1 MGRACEWV
9 LCVWVVL
16 VGGCGLLA
24 GLVGGWGP
32 WIRIVNGRCV
42 LMVCGPH
49 ICQRECLLWW
59 LDASSFIDEFI
70 WSNRYVEIVNVLP
83 N

>member
-1 MGRACEWV
+1 MGPVCGGSACIGVCDLW
-9 LCVWVVL
+9 
-16 VGGCGLLA
+16 A

-32 WIRIVNGRCV
+32 WIRIVNGRCI

-49 ICQRECLLWW
+49 IWERECLLWW
-59 LDASSFIDEFI
+59 LDATSFIDEFV
-70 WSNRYVEIVNVLP
+70 WSNRHVEIVDVLP